1 MKVLKVA
8 VVGGGIGG
16 LTAALMLA
24 DAGHEVT
31 IVERRTGFGEPGAGI
46 QLSPNA
52 SRILIAL
59 GLGAGLNR
67 IGCQPDGIAIRA
79 IGSARPIGHVALGP
93 SMRERYGAPYFVAA
107 RADLHTL
114 LLDAVRS
121 RGNVRLVVGRN
132 LVAATD
138 SNSLAEITVETAVGA
153 REMMTAELV
162 IGADGLWSR
171 SRAALGDR
179 REPVYAGFAASR
191 AIVPANEVPAELA
204 SGDTGLWLGPGRHVV
219 HYRIGGGRLV
229 NIVVVER
236 RAAPRQGW
244 SEPEPG
250 DALLARF
257 SGAAA
262 PLRGLLEAA
271 GSWAAWSLYDLPVGP
286 MAGRRLALLGDAA
299 HPILPYLAQGGAL
312 AIEDAAELAVQLER
326 NHDVPPA
333 LSAYAQARVGRVRRV
348 QREARRNG
356 RIYHLPGPIAA
367 ARDLVLRRKDPGR
380 LVDRYAWLYD
390 WRPTGA

>member
-1 MKVLKVA
+1 VKVLKVA

-52 SRILIAL
+52 SRILVAL

-326 NHDVPPA
+326 NHDVTPA